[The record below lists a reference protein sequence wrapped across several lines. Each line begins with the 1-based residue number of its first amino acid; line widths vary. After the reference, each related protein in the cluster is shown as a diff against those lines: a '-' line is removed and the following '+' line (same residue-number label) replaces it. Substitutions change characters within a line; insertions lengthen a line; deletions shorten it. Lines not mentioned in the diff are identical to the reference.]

1 MVLLCAAVFSVI
13 LFLLFFKTNRVRVEG
28 VEDVEEVYRWSQHC
42 ARIRTRIEIKI
53 RNLKGR
59 CGFSN
64 FVVQML
70 LGFLDLRST
79 PKVTIPIMRS
89 SKEKIK

>member
-1 MVLLCAAVFSVI
+1 MI
-13 LFLLFFKTNRVRVEG
+13 KFKR
-28 VEDVEEVYRWSQHC
+28 
-42 ARIRTRIEIKI
+42 
-53 RNLKGR
+53 R

-79 PKVTIPIMRS
+79 PKVTIPIMRL
-89 SKEKIK
+89 SKEKIKKIKNKRIERESMYITEIGLSKYFQ